1 MATRDSKPEVVTTEA
16 PQPAVRRYTMGYA
29 RRRHEDRHT
38 GLTRYYSE
46 FPSLNLKGDWLAA
59 LGFCTG
65 QPVTVTTAQGRLVIE
80 AVDIQS

>member
-1 MATRDSKPEVVTTEA
+1 M
-16 PQPAVRRYTMGYA
+16 
-29 RRRHEDRHT
+29 
-38 GLTRYYSE
+38 TRYYSE

-65 QPVTVTTAQGRLVIE
+65 QPMIVTSAQERLVIE